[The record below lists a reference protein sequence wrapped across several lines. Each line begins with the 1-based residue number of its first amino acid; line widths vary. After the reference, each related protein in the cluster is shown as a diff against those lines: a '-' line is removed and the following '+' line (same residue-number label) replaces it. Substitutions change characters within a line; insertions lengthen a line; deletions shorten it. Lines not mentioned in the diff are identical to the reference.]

1 MTGKRRTPQAMLED
15 LLEPGEVVEVELQG
29 VVPGFTRWSTFG
41 GHGGIVVA
49 LSVPR
54 IFQLSFLVGIL
65 AIVAVMALV
74 FLAIYYLAGKPLALR
89 CEPAT
94 SSPYIAVILTDRRV
108 LVLDRAL
115 GSDAP
120 QLAEAAAVEDVS
132 TVRHSLAGPVSPQR
146 LDYVFRA
153 TERRHFEFPR
163 SEPVDRFVNRFTG

>member
-1 MTGKRRTPQAMLED
+1 MLED
-15 LLEPGEVVEVELQG
+15 VLEAGEVVDVELQG
-29 VVPGFTRWSTFG
+29 VVPGFTRWSTIG
-41 GHGGIVVA
+41 GLGGIIVA

-54 IFQLSFLVGIL
+54 IFQLSFIVGLL

-74 FLAIYYLAGKPLALR
+74 FLTIYYLAGRPLAQR
-89 CEPAT
+89 CRPAT
-94 SSPYIAVILTDRRV
+94 SSPYIAVILTNRRV

-132 TVRHSLAGPVSPQR
+132 TVRHSTAGLLSPQR
-146 LDYVFRA
+146 LEYVFRA

-163 SEPVDRFVNRFTG
+163 SEPVAKFVARFTG